1 MDKSHKNTSAKVFG
15 IHYVTKWELKPSHTP
30 IKKKNLS
37 LKHVKI
43 FEGGVICHKNILG
56 DLTT

>member
-1 MDKSHKNTSAKVFG
+1 MRTEAFTHAVLLKKPTS
-15 IHYVTKWELKPSHTP
+15 I
-30 IKKKNLS
+30 
-37 LKHVKI
+37 KHVKL